1 MDLQKVGGDC
11 EEWMELAQDRDR
23 WRALV
28 SMVMNLRVPK
38 MRGIS

>member
-1 MDLQKVGGDC
+1 MDLQEVGGGC
-11 EEWMELAQDRDR
+11 ENSMEFDQDRYR

-28 SMVMNLRVPK
+28 SMVMNLRVQK